1 MKFVDADDPD
11 KGLHF
16 DGRIS
21 EEFKLQTGTWVRASA
36 LRLDILA
43 CLAPLAADVII
54 TGQDRAD
61 IGVMIFPNLRA
72 VGEAGLDLQDDK
84 GGATDQSLFLA
95 IERRLTEFA
104 SRSSG
109 SSTRVVRAMV
119 PAEPPSIADGEI
131 TAIGNLNFHKVL
143 IRRADLLE
151 RLYDDNDPAI
161 IKIS

>member
-61 IGVMIFPNLRA
+61 IDIMIFP
-72 VGEAGLDLQDDK
+72 
-84 GGATDQSLFLA
+84 
-95 IERRLTEFA
+95 I
-104 SRSSG
+104 SRPSG
-109 SSTRVVRAMV
+109 KR
-119 PAEPPSIADGEI
+119 
-131 TAIGNLNFHKVL
+131 VL
-143 IRRADLLE
+143 IFKMSRVRSPIN
-151 RLYDDNDPAI
+151 RCFQI
-161 IKIS
+161 